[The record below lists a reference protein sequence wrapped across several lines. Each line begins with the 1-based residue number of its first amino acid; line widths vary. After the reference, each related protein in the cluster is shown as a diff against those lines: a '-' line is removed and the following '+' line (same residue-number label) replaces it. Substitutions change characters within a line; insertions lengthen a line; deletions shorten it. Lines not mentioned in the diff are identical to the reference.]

1 MNYQN
6 ILDRF
11 KEVNVPELSGIKK
24 EIKELSNILQE
35 NEIIMYG
42 TRGSYDGGV
51 WLITCT
57 DKRILFLDK
66 GMIKLKQ
73 VEIPIDKINSVSFK
87 KKVWCLEKLLF
98 IMDLQV
104 WKLEI
109 LIKKL

>member
-87 KKVWCLEKLLF
+87 KRYG
-98 IMDLQV
+98 V
-104 WKLEI
+104 WKNCYSSWI
-109 LIKKL
+109 CKYGNWKY